1 MSTVDIDSLLDKYAQ
16 NYHQLLRFASIEAK
30 EISERKRSE
39 TQTAI
44 RTHLKA
50 ELLAKMPK
58 KQYTS
63 VGLVTDPHDLSK
75 GPTGKI
81 PIQNGYN
88 QAITEITKLVENL

>member
-1 MSTVDIDSLLDKYAQ
+1 MSTVDIDK
-16 NYHQLLRFASIEAK
+16 QLREWLADFATGMQGDSYYIIEPDDIYDDDIK
-30 EISERKRSE
+30 ELKA
-39 TQTAI
+39 T
-44 RTHLKA
+44 LKA

-75 GPTGKI
+75 GPDGKI

-88 QAITEITKLVENL
+88 QAITEITKIVNEL

>member
-1 MSTVDIDSLLDKYAQ
+1 MSTVDIDKEYGKPPQAIKACIYHMRPEKAKIQELL
-16 NYHQLLRFASIEAK
+16 
-30 EISERKRSE
+30 
-39 TQTAI
+39 AI
-44 RTHLKA
+44 QKSTLKA

-88 QAITEITKLVENL
+88 QAITEITKLVEGM